1 MKLLLE
7 NWRRYLE
14 EGATF
19 PTTVFH
25 GSPDDFDFINDF
37 RFGDESDGVG
47 ALYTFFAPEPAKEF
61 ALLHSE
67 HNFKLNGRDGWVYEI
82 NLKPGASIIDL
93 TDFSGYEEKHELI
106 KQRIMTR
113 AAPRAAGRMFQL
125 PASRASAADGAA
137 WEDLVGCKGSLC
149 MFDLLDY
156 NIEFMQFLQDIGVD
170 GLIFIDGLDEIG
182 IDQIKV
188 LAMLNTK
195 PIKEVRKAKVSKIRS

>member
-1 MKLLLE
+1 MKLILE
-7 NWRRYLE
+7 NWRQYLE
-14 EGATF
+14 EGAIF

-37 RFGDESDGVG
+37 RFGYEHNGVG

-67 HNFKLNGRDGWVYEI
+67 HNFKLNGREGWVYEI

-106 KQRIMTR
+106 KQRIM
-113 AAPRAAGRMFQL
+113 AGEG
-125 PASRASAADGAA
+125 AGDGVA
-137 WEDLVGCKGSLC
+137 WEDLVGCKGSPC

-156 NIEFMQFLQDIGVD
+156 NIEFVQFLQDIGVD

-188 LAMLNTK
+188 LVMFNTK
-195 PIKEVRKAKVSKIRS
+195 PIKEVRKAKVSEKRN

>member
-7 NWRRYLE
+7 NWREYLE

-37 RFGDESDGVG
+37 RFGDEHNGVG
-47 ALYTFFAPEPAKEF
+47 ALYTFFTPEPAKEF

-67 HNFKLNGRDGWVYEI
+67 HNFELDGRAGWVYEI
-82 NLKPGASIIDL
+82 NLKRGASIIDL
-93 TDFSGYEEKHELI
+93 TDFSNYGEKHELI
-106 KQRIMTR
+106 KQRIMTS
-113 AAPRAAGRMFQL
+113 AA
-125 PASRASAADGAA
+125 AADGSA
-137 WEDLVGCKGSLC
+137 WEDLVGCKGAPC

-156 NIEFMQFLQDIGVD
+156 NAELVQSLSDIGVD

-188 LAMLNTK
+188 LAMFNTK
-195 PIKEVRKAKVSKIRS
+195 SIKEVRKAQVSEKRN